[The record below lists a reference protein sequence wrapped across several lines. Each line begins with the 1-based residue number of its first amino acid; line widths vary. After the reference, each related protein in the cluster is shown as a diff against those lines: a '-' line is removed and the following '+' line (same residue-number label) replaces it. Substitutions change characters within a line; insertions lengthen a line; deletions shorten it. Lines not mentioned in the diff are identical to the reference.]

1 MGHSSAIDD
10 SELPPEPLIPGI
22 YNYCDRWCERCVF
35 SRRCRVF
42 RDVRVMEDA
51 VERGQDPVQV
61 LSNLAVAEY
70 AEADRER
77 SPAER
82 AEWDDLM
89 ARANAML
96 TELDA
101 EDAVARFKR
110 REAWIEAQPV
120 TGSSRAYGR
129 LAIDVCV
136 PLQQLLPPG
145 SDVARAAIDTVLHL
159 AALIPAKVF
168 RALTGLEAG
177 ASSEDDWDAARL
189 DDANGSAKVVRLAIA
204 ESREAW
210 AALCEVPAIAG
221 VPESMQNRLCE
232 MDAELARLF
241 PGAPAFVRPGFDDGG
256 ASVWE

>member
-1 MGHSSAIDD
+1 MAHSSPIDD
-10 SELPPEPLIPGI
+10 AELPPEPMIPGV

-42 RDVRVMEDA
+42 RDALVMEQA
-51 VERGQDPVQV
+51 LERGQDPVQV

-70 AEADRER
+70 AEAERER

-89 ARANAML
+89 ERANAML
-96 TELDA
+96 ADLDVG
-101 EDAVARFKR
+101 DADARLR
-110 REAWIEAQPV
+110 RRDVWIEEQPV
-120 TGSSRAYGR
+120 IRNSREYGR

-136 PLQQLLPPG
+136 PLLDMVPAGGQ
-145 SDVARAAIDTVLHL
+145 VVRAAIDSVLHM
-159 AALIPAKVF
+159 ATLIPAKVF

-177 ASSEDDWDAARL
+177 ELSDDDWDAARL
-189 DDANGSAKVVRLAIA
+189 DDANGSAKVVQLAIA
-204 ESREAW
+204 ESRQAW
-210 AALCEVPAIAG
+210 AALCDVPAIAL
-221 VPESMQNRLCE
+221 VCQSMIGRLDG

-256 ASVWE
+256 ACVWE

>member
-10 SELPPEPLIPGI
+10 SEFPPEPMIPGI

-51 VERGQDPVQV
+51 LERGQDPVPI
-61 LSNLAVAEY
+61 LAGLAEAGY

-89 ARANAML
+89 ARAHAML

-101 EDAVARFKR
+101 DDVDARLR
-110 REAWIEAQPV
+110 RRDAWIESQPV
-120 TGSSRAYGR
+120 NGNSHEYGR

-136 PLQQLLPPG
+136 PLQDMLPAG
-145 SDVARAAIDTVLHL
+145 KDVARAALDAVLHL
-159 AALIPAKVF
+159 ATLIPAKVF

-177 ASSEDDWDAARL
+177 ASGGDAWDAARL
-189 DDANGSAKVVRLAIA
+189 DDANGSAKVVQLAIA

-210 AALCEVPAIAG
+210 AALCDVPALAG
-221 VPESMQNRLCE
+221 VADSMLSRLRE
-232 MDAELARLF
+232 MDAEMARLF

-256 ASVWE
+256 AGVWE